1 MAERIDV
8 EVVYALPEQ
17 QYVHSLTL
25 PAGATVADALDAV
38 RGRPPFD
45 ALALEQMPAGIFG
58 DRVERG
64 RCLQTGDRVEV
75 YRELVID
82 PREARRRR
90 AAHGAKGG

>member
-1 MAERIDV
+1 MPDGVAV
-8 EVVYALPEQ
+8 EVVYALPEA
-17 QYVHSLTL
+17 QYVERLSL

-45 ALALEQMPAGIFG
+45 TLALEQMPAGIFG

-64 RCLQTGDRVEV
+64 RCLQPGDRVEV
-75 YRELVID
+75 YRELIID

-90 AAHGAKGG
+90 AAQGRDGA